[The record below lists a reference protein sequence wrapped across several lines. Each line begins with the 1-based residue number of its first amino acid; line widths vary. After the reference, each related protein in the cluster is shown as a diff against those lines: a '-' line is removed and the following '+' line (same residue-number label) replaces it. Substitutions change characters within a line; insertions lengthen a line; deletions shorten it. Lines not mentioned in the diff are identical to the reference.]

1 MSTENKIPLLS
12 DAGFTLIETLV
23 AISLLSIAITAPMS
37 LTSQSLSS
45 AYYARDQITAYN
57 LAQEGLEAVRA
68 VRDGQILLI
77 SQSPAAGTSLFGPI
91 PVDQDFTIDSR
102 QSDPVTAISTCAG
115 ACPPLETDGTVYG
128 YDPDTSVW
136 VATHFTRVLHACYIQ
151 ASGACNGTV
160 SDEMRVTV
168 RVSWPTPSMQTR
180 TFTISDNFY
189 RWVND
194 GVAAQ

>member
-1 MSTENKIPLLS
+1 MLFRATVYGERS
-12 DAGFTLIETLV
+12 AGFTLIETLV
-23 AISLLSIAITAPMS
+23 AISLLSVAIAAPMA

-68 VRDGQILLI
+68 LRDGQILLI
-77 SQSPAAGTSLFGPI
+77 SQTAAPGTSLFGSIPI
-91 PVDQDFTIDSR
+91 DQDFVIDSR
-102 QSDPVTAISTCAG
+102 QSDPIRAIETCPG

-128 YDPDTSVW
+128 YDPDASVW
-136 VATHFTRVLHACYIQ
+136 APTHFTRVLHACYVQ
-151 ASGACNGTV
+151 QSGACNSVV

-180 TFTISDNFY
+180 SFAISDNFY